1 MSRRQPGDASADNDS
16 LSMRGNFLAL
26 LIGRLFAALSLW
38 LALIVI
44 AKLSDPATVGIYAFA
59 QAICLPITEIARMGL
74 RQAQASDTR
83 GEYEFGDYLGLRV
96 LATAVAF
103 ALMLAAGVNASASQT
118 VLLVVVLYA
127 LTRCVELLSDMIY
140 GLFQAQ
146 ERMDYIARSLCLLGP
161 LSLALL
167 TFGFWL
173 TGSLVVAIAGQV
185 AAHLLVLL
193 FYDLRVGRRRALLE
207 SPQRRNSV
215 PLSRTEYAGTQPGGE
230 AECMLHERPASFWPQ
245 WHMPALRRLF
255 VLALPLTFAT
265 VLVMF
270 ALYLPRLVIEEAL
283 GLEALGYFAA
293 IMALA
298 MAPARL
304 IQAFGTAASVR
315 LARHH
320 ANGERAAFMRLLL
333 KMTLAAGAIGAIG
346 LVLVALFGEQ
356 VLRVVYTQDYADYA
370 DVLLWVVVAA
380 TIRFMAETMQFGM
393 LAARRF
399 WWITFQ
405 HGCVALAAALACF
418 NLIPT
423 QGLPGAALALVII
436 FTVQF
441 IVIMLGLLRNLP
453 INVVAIA

>member
-1 MSRRQPGDASADNDS
+1 MNRRQPGDVPAQHDG

-26 LIGRLFAALSLW
+26 MTGRLFAALSLW

-83 GEYEFGDYLGLRV
+83 GEYQFGDYLGLRV

-118 VLLVVVLYA
+118 VLLVIILYA
-127 LTRCVELLSDMIY
+127 LTRCIELLSDMIY

-161 LSLALL
+161 LSLAFLAV
-167 TFGFWL
+167 GFWL
-173 TGSLVVAIAGQV
+173 TGSLVVAILGQV

-193 FYDLRVGRRRALLE
+193 CYDVRVGLRRALLE
-207 SPQRRNSV
+207 ES
-215 PLSRTEYAGTQPGGE
+215 G
-230 AECMLHERPASFWPQ
+230 SFWPQ
-245 WHMPALRRLF
+245 WNMPALRRLAW
-255 VLALPLTFAT
+255 LALPLTFAT

-304 IQAFGTAASVR
+304 IQALGTAASVR

-320 ANGERAAFMRLLL
+320 AAGERGPFMLLVV
-333 KMTLAAGAIGAIG
+333 KMTLAAGAIGASG
-346 LVLVALFGEQ
+346 VVLVALFGEQ
-356 VLRVVYTQDYADYA
+356 ILRVVYTEEYAGYA
-370 DVLLWVVVAA
+370 NVLLWVVVAA
-380 TIRFMAETMQFGM
+380 TIRFMAEVLQFGM
-393 LAARRF
+393 IAARRF
-399 WWITFQ
+399 WWLTFQ
-405 HGCVALAAALACF
+405 YSCVALAAALACF
-418 NLIPT
+418 SLIPS
-423 QGLPGAALALVII
+423 QGLPGAALALIVI

-441 IVIMLGLLRNLP
+441 VVIMLGLLRNLP
-453 INVVAIA
+453 TRIPAEAIA